1 MEGTLMTL
9 SPGNRIGLAGG
20 AVVGVAF
27 GMARYAYGLTLPGIR
42 EDLGLSELVLG
53 LVSSATFAGYL
64 AGLLLAGRLAARHG
78 SRAPTTVGGACGAA
92 GAVIVTFAQAPWL
105 LAVGVVLAG
114 SAGGWV
120 WAPYSDIV
128 TRAVP
133 LRQQPRALAIIT
145 TGTSGGLLLLGGLAI
160 LAALGSWR
168 LVWAGIAAAAVAAAV
183 VNLHLVPRTRP
194 APRPDGSSG
203 TSSLVAALR
212 VPGAYSVVYFAV
224 VVIYF
229 TYAADALV
237 SGTLPA
243 AAVPALYAAIGLT
256 GMVGVTTGA
265 LAQRMGSSRV
275 AALSLVTV
283 GAALALLGLASNSL
297 TATMASACIFGVGYM
312 TGSAVLAVW
321 TAELV
326 PDRAGAA
333 FTTCLVVGALTSVAA
348 PAIAGAVIP
357 GLGLGTLLV
366 LTAAVALLSG
376 VALMLH
382 GSSRGA
388 AVARTKP

>member
-1 MEGTLMTL
+1 MADSAAADSGTRARRSMEGTFMTL
-9 SPGNRIGLAGG
+9 SSGNRIGLAGA

-27 GMARYAYGLTLPGIR
+27 GMARYAYGLTLPDIR

-78 SRAPTTVGGACGAA
+78 PRAPTTVGGACGTA
-92 GAVIVTFAQAPWL
+92 GAVIVTFAQSPWL

-145 TGTSGGLLLLGGLAI
+145 TGTSGGLLLLGGLAV

-168 LVWAGIAAAAVAAAV
+168 TVWAGIALAAVAAAAL
-183 VNLHLVPRTRP
+183 NLRLVPGTRP
-194 APRPDGSSG
+194 APRPHGPSRASF
-203 TSSLVAALR
+203 LVTALR
-212 VPGAYSVVYFAV
+212 VPGAYSIVYFAV

-229 TYAADALV
+229 TYAADALG

-283 GAALALLGLASNSL
+283 GAALA
-297 TATMASACIFGVGYM
+297 M
-312 TGSAVLAVW
+312 
-321 TAELV
+321 
-326 PDRAGAA
+326 
-333 FTTCLVVGALTSVAA
+333 
-348 PAIAGAVIP
+348 
-357 GLGLGTLLV
+357 LGLGTLLV
-366 LTAAVALLSG
+366 LTAAVSLLSG
-376 VALMLH
+376 AALILH
-382 GSSRGA
+382 GSSRRA
-388 AVARTKP
+388 AAARTRP

>member
-1 MEGTLMTL
+1 MTL
-9 SPGNRIGLAGG
+9 SAGHRIGLAGA

-78 SRAPTTVGGACGAA
+78 SRAPTTVGGVCGTA
-92 GAVIVTFAQAPWL
+92 GAVIVTFAQSPWL

-145 TGTSGGLLLLGGLAI
+145 TGTSGGLLLLGGLAVT
-160 LAALGSWR
+160 AALGSWR
-168 LVWAGIAAAAVAAAV
+168 LVWAGIAVAAVAAAV
-183 VNLHLVPRTRP
+183 VNLRLVPRTRP
-194 APRPDGSSG
+194 AARPDGPG
-203 TSSLVAALR
+203 GASSLVTALR

-229 TYAADALV
+229 TYAADALG

-243 AAVPALYAAIGLT
+243 AAVPALYAVIGLT

-265 LAQRMGSSRV
+265 LAQRMGSGRV

-283 GAALALLGLASNSL
+283 AAALALLGLAADSL
-297 TATMASACIFGVGYM
+297 AATMVSACIFGVGYM

-333 FTTCLVVGALTSVAA
+333 FTTCLVVGAFSSVAA
-348 PAIAGAVIP
+348 PAVAGAVIP

-376 VALMLH
+376 AALLLVQ
-382 GSSRGA
+382 GSFRRA
-388 AVARTKP
+388 AVGETSP